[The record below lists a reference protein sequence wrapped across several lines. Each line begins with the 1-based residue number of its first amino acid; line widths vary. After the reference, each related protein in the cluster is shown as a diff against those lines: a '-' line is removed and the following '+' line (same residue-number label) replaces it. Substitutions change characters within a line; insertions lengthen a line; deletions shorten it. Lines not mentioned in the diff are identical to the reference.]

1 MKLQRRCGFFKNT
14 SILADKN
21 SSRQLYKN
29 LTQILVFYKIFYTFE
44 KWFSQLNF
52 YPIPLNTFWAEKS
65 SQLCQSEEDF
75 QSFMSP
81 TTSILVGKLPSLQ
94 NVCFYTFVRSPYE
107 FPHDQNQQWLGV
119 LHQHLGTWVRK
130 AYHFRSDYYPGNT
143 EKNDSYNFEPWKGGN
158 KHHIQLFKSFTD
170 DSHQFRTFPEPVAFL
185 K

>member
-1 MKLQRRCGFFKNT
+1 MKLQRRCEFFKNT

-29 LTQILVFYKIFYTFE
+29 LTQILVFYKTFYTFE

-65 SQLCQSEEDF
+65 SQLCRSEEDF

-94 NVCFYTFVRSPYE
+94 NVCFYTFVRSPYGI
-107 FPHDQNQQWLGV
+107 P
-119 LHQHLGTWVRK
+119 TWPKSAVVGSAPPTFRNLSQKGIPLPLRLLSRK
-130 AYHFRSDYYPGNT
+130 HWKKWFIQFWAMEGRKQT
-143 EKNDSYNFEPWKGGN
+143 SYST
-158 KHHIQLFKSFTD
+158 I
-170 DSHQFRTFPEPVAFL
+170 
-185 K
+185 